1 MNYKLINR
9 LDPLVYLGLVL
20 VGFIMP
26 EVVYRLF
33 LFDFSAVLADN
44 QAMIVR
50 SIGLPLYFAA
60 MAFFLLGG
68 NAENGKQ
75 LNIVR
80 YSGGLGLI
88 AFAVFTEFNGFF
100 AFGLVEIGLAVV
112 TGSNQKKRK
121 KLQAVQQLKNYKS
134 YISVILT
141 NYMFGQIVI
150 GKNDIRK

>member
-9 LDPLVYLGLVL
+9 LDPLIYLGLVL
-20 VGFIMP
+20 VGFILP

-33 LFDFSAVLADN
+33 LFDFAAEFATN
-44 QAMIVR
+44 QEAMIVR

-75 LNIVR
+75 LNIIR

-88 AFAVFTEFNGFF
+88 AFAVFTDFNGFLL
-100 AFGLVEIGLAVV
+100 FGLVEIGLAVV
-112 TGSNQKKRK
+112 TGNSIKKEE
-121 KLQAVQQLKNYKS
+121 QATGS
-134 YISVILT
+134 FT
-141 NYMFGQIVI
+141 TEE
-150 GKNDIRK
+150 

>member
-9 LDPLVYLGLVL
+9 LDPLIYLGLVL
-20 VGFIMP
+20 VGFILP

-33 LFDFSAVLADN
+33 LFDFTAEFATN
-44 QAMIVR
+44 QEAMIVR

-75 LNIVR
+75 LNIIR

-88 AFAVFTEFNGFF
+88 AFAVFTDFNGFF
-100 AFGLVEIGLAVV
+100 LFGLVEIGLAVV
-112 TGSNQKKRK
+112 TGNSIKKEE
-121 KLQAVQQLKNYKS
+121 QGS
-134 YISVILT
+134 SGYIT
-141 NYMFGQIVI
+141 EEQ
-150 GKNDIRK
+150 

>member
-9 LDPLVYLGLVL
+9 LDPLINLGLVL
-20 VGFIMP
+20 VGFILP

-33 LFDFSAVLADN
+33 LFDFTAEFATN
-44 QAMIVR
+44 QEAMIVR

-75 LNIVR
+75 LNIIR

-88 AFAVFTEFNGFF
+88 AFAVFTDFNGFF
-100 AFGLVEIGLAVV
+100 LFGLVEIGLAVV
-112 TGSNQKKRK
+112 TGNSIKKEE
-121 KLQAVQQLKNYKS
+121 QASSSFTTEEQ
-134 YISVILT
+134 
-141 NYMFGQIVI
+141 
-150 GKNDIRK
+150 

>member
-9 LDPLVYLGLVL
+9 LDPLIYLGLVL
-20 VGFIMP
+20 VGFILP

-33 LFDFSAVLADN
+33 LFDFAAEFATN
-44 QAMIVR
+44 QEAMIVR

-75 LNIVR
+75 LNIIR

-88 AFAVFTEFNGFF
+88 AFAVFTDFNGFF
-100 AFGLVEIGLAVV
+100 LFGLVEIGLAVV
-112 TGSNQKKRK
+112 TGNSIKKEE
-121 KLQAVQQLKNYKS
+121 QASGS
-134 YISVILT
+134 YT
-141 NYMFGQIVI
+141 TEEQ
-150 GKNDIRK
+150 

>member
-9 LDPLVYLGLVL
+9 LDPLIYLGLVL
-20 VGFIMP
+20 VGFILP

-33 LFDFSAVLADN
+33 LFDFTAEFATN
-44 QAMIVR
+44 QEAMIVR

-75 LNIVR
+75 LNIIR

-88 AFAVFTEFNGFF
+88 AFAVFTDFNGFF
-100 AFGLVEIGLAVV
+100 LFGLVEIGLAVV
-112 TGSNQKKRK
+112 TGNSIKKEE
-121 KLQAVQQLKNYKS
+121 QASVS
-134 YISVILT
+134 YT
-141 NYMFGQIVI
+141 TEEQ
-150 GKNDIRK
+150 